1 MKFEEYMNS
10 KIPTWKNDL
19 STEVILYLKQLYE
32 NASKWEQTIDNIFDI
47 TLSPKAPNVDYSTD
61 LMKAQDK
68 LNFYNSQLEN
78 DINNINMIINGENNI
93 ITEQQSKT
101 I

>member
-47 TLSPKAPNVDYSTD
+47 TLSPKAPNVDYSAD

-78 DINNINMIINGENNI
+78 DINNINMIINGKNNI